1 MKTYQLLAAELK
13 GLGLD
18 EMAAEAEKGMY
29 HDYLSPHPTPAI
41 NLVRDLA
48 VISTRYPEKA
58 TEIMALRRRVINGDF
73 DASKE
78 ESDEWAESPEGQDTF
93 KKLIE
98 GEED

>member
-1 MKTYQLLAAELK
+1 
-13 GLGLD
+13 
-18 EMAAEAEKGMY
+18 
-29 HDYLSPHPTPAI
+29 
-41 NLVRDLA
+41 
-48 VISTRYPEKA
+48 
-58 TEIMALRRRVINGDF
+58 MALRRRVINGDF